1 MYARLKKSEEEI
13 NNYLEVIKGKDEQIA
28 KYDNLEKNMRIER
41 KKMKKERQKIAKKDK
56 LNIRQENS
64 V

>member
-1 MYARLKKSEEEI
+1 MDARLKKSEEEI

-28 KYDNLEKNMRIER
+28 KYDNLEKTMKIER

>member
-1 MYARLKKSEEEI
+1 MDARLKKSEEEI

-28 KYDNLEKNMRIER
+28 KYDNLEKTMRIER